1 MAVSTDMS
9 TMYLVA
15 AIGWVAVLLAIALM
29 LPNTL
34 HMLAAYEPALGVPRR
49 PTARF
54 ASLRLLDWAPTVPW
68 ALTMCALVIAAIMR
82 LGGKSEFLYWQF

>member
-1 MAVSTDMS
+1 VAVSTDMS